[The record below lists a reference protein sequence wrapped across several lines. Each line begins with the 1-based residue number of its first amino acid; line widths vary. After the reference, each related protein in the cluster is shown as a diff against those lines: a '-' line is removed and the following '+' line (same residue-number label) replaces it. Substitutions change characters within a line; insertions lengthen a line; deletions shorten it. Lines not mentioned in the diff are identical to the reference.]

1 MNAYT
6 SKTQTTA
13 GGKKAYVKPGL
24 RKIGSVTK
32 LTLKAGSQT
41 DAFSSYTP

>member
-13 GGKKAYVKPGL
+13 GGKKTYVKPGL
-24 RKIGSVTK
+24 RKIGSVAR
-32 LTLKAGSQT
+32 LTLKGGSKT
-41 DAFSSYTP
+41 DAFSSFSQ

>member
-6 SKTQTTA
+6 TKNATA
-13 GGKKAYVKPGL
+13 PGGKKAYVKPGL
-24 RKIGSVTK
+24 RKIGSVTR

-41 DAFSSYTP
+41 DAFSSYSG